1 VTRAGTV
8 PSRRGGALIS
18 APALRGGALIS
29 TPALRGGAPISAA
42 CAGLALLLCACTGPD
57 APVAR
62 ERAPAE
68 STPVANEA
76 APAPQLFGAAL
87 DPSTPELS
95 LSQLLAA
102 PAAHDGKTIRT
113 RGTIQRVCQRMGCWM
128 ELQGEGAKSAV
139 RIPMA
144 DHAFFLPQ
152 SLAGR
157 RAEIQ
162 GKVSVAALSEA
173 HKRHLESEGA
183 QATDVNV
190 SIAATGVHVN

>member
-1 VTRAGTV
+1 VTLAGT
-8 PSRRGGALIS
+8 
-18 APALRGGALIS
+18 APALRGGAVIS
-29 TPALRGGAPISAA
+29 TPGV
-42 CAGLALLLCACTGPD
+42 GLALLLCACTSPA
-57 APVAR
+57 APAAR

-68 STPVANEA
+68 SKPVADEAAAQLPAAEAPVPVPEA
-76 APAPQLFGAAL
+76 APQAAPTPQLFGAAL
-87 DPSTPELS
+87 DPNTPELS

-102 PAAHDGKTIRT
+102 PAAHEGKTIRT

-152 SLAGR
+152 NVAGR

-162 GKVSVAALSEA
+162 GKVSVAALSDA

>member
-1 VTRAGTV
+1 MTLAGTV
-8 PSRRGGALIS
+8 P
-18 APALRGGALIS
+18 
-29 TPALRGGAPISAA
+29 
-42 CAGLALLLCACTGPD
+42 AGLALLLCACTGPE
-57 APVAR
+57 APAAR

-68 STPVANEA
+68 STPIADEA
-76 APAPQLFGAAL
+76 AAQLPAAEAPVPVPKAPPQAAPTPQLFGAAL
-87 DPSTPELS
+87 DPNTPELS

-102 PAAHDGKTIRT
+102 PAAHEGKTIRT

-152 SLAGR
+152 SVAGR

-162 GKVSVAALSEA
+162 GKVSVAALSES